1 MPENTLH
8 VAGLI
13 LARGGSQGIP
23 LKNISKLSSHPL
35 LAWSL
40 GAMRAFGRFDSIW
53 VSTDHPLIARCA
65 ASLGASVFQRSAR
78 YARCGTPSV
87 DAVQEFLIQHPEV
100 DIIGLV
106 QCTSPFLQPE
116 YLGRAYDLMTEEG
129 FDSVFSVTRDK
140 KLRWAESDFDPNK
153 SALTRE
159 TEQSTKTITPS
170 QSDSSNCVSVTTS
183 ERTNGVILG
192 SNTKLPTCIGERDA
206 ALRNI
211 ISVKNCDN
219 DSCTTRDFGS
229 AKNTESDIFNKT
241 LDFENNKHN
250 TSLNEYFYSGGNCKT
265 NDFYNKDCFKNM
277 KNTITK
283 SIIPDFP
290 SNNTIANKSEQT
302 VSVNGCPLNT
312 ANSDV
317 THIESTNKDVSISE
331 ATSTV
336 GLVIKT
342 AR

>member
-53 VSTDHPLIARCA
+53 VSTDHPMIAQCA
-65 ASLGASVFQRSAR
+65 SSMGASVFQRSAR

-140 KLRWAESDFDPNK
+140 KLRWSESDFDSNK
-153 SALTRE
+153 SALSRE
-159 TEQSTKTITPS
+159 TEQSAKKITPL
-170 QSDSSNCVSVTTS
+170 QSDSSNCVSVTS
-183 ERTNGVILG
+183 SDSTNGVILG
-192 SNTKLPTCIGERDA
+192 SNLKLPTCIGERDA

-211 ISVKNCDN
+211 LTVENC
-219 DSCTTRDFGS
+219 DSCTTRDFGF

-250 TSLNEYFYSGGNCKT
+250 TSLNEYFHCGGDCKQ
-265 NDFYNKDCFKNM
+265 DDCYKKDGFKNM
-277 KNTITK
+277 KN
-283 SIIPDFP
+283 IISKNMIPEFP

-302 VSVNGCPLNT
+302 ILVSDGLLNT
-312 ANSDV
+312 AKSDV

-331 ATSTV
+331 AKSTV

>member
-23 LKNISKLSSHPL
+23 LKNICKLSSHPL
-35 LAWSL
+35 LAWSV

-53 VSTDHPLIARCA
+53 VSTDHPMIAQCA
-65 ASLGASVFQRSAR
+65 SSMGASVFQRSAR

-140 KLRWAESDFDPNK
+140 KLRWSESDFDPNK

-159 TEQSTKTITPS
+159 TEQSAKTIPPS
-170 QSDSSNCVSVTTS
+170 QSDSSNCVSVTKS

-192 SNTKLPTCIGERDA
+192 SKIKLPTCIGERDA

-211 ISVKNCDN
+211 IAVENCDN
-219 DSCTTRDFGS
+219 DSCTTRDFGFT
-229 AKNTESDIFNKT
+229 KNTESDIFNKT

-250 TSLNEYFYSGGNCKT
+250 TSLNGYFNGGGNCKK
-265 NDFYNKDCFKNM
+265 NDCHKTDSFKNM
-277 KNTITK
+277 KNTISK
-283 SIIPDFP
+283 NMIPDFP
-290 SNNTIANKSEQT
+290 SNNTIANKSEET
-302 VSVNGCPLNT
+302 VSVNGCLLNS

-317 THIESTNKDVSISE
+317 TQTESTNEDVSISE
-331 ATSTV
+331 AKSTV
-336 GLVIKT
+336 ELVIKT